1 VRSGGDMAITEREA
15 SESATAVQRG
25 VRHSGRPRWERNYPA
40 VALVGDLLAVCAAL
54 VVAES
59 VHIGWFE
66 AARSIG
72 VNQLGILTVTWIV
85 LLGMSGAYDVRRLG
99 SGLDEYGA
107 VLRAGV
113 RLLATL
119 AVVLYLADSDIS
131 RGHVALLIP
140 LLTLLTLLTRK
151 LGRRGLH
158 RLRDS
163 GRAMSQ
169 VLAVGTGGNV
179 REMNL
184 HLKRTPWAGYRV
196 VGACVPAHS
205 EEVTDVSTFE
215 TTCARDVLDALQV
228 TGADVLAV
236 TDISA
241 VPRCTLQSLAWQ
253 LEGSGV
259 ELVVCPAVTDI
270 AGPRIAIRPVAGLPL
285 LHVEEPRLE
294 GLSRWLKHLVDRAVS
309 AGAMVCLSPLFAA
322 VAVLIKLTSPGPVL
336 FRQVRVGKRGREF
349 IMLKFRTMKVGAAD
363 DVTDLRSLNE
373 SDGPMFKIR
382 RDPRVTSVGGL
393 LRRWSIDELPQ
404 LVNVL
409 RGEMSIVGPRPPLP
423 SEVAQYADGM
433 RRRFLVRPGLT
444 GLWQV
449 SGRSN
454 LPWEETVRLDL
465 HYIDNWSPS
474 LDLLIVAK
482 TVQAV
487 VRGEGAY

>member
-1 VRSGGDMAITEREA
+1 MAVTERGA
-15 SESATAVQRG
+15 TESGAAVQRG
-25 VRHSGRPRWERNYPA
+25 GRYSGRPRWERNYPA
-40 VALVGDLLAVCAAL
+40 VALVGDLLAVSAAL
-54 VVAES
+54 VIAKS
-59 VHIGWFE
+59 TRIDWLE

-72 VNQLGILTVTWIV
+72 GRQLGILSATWIV

-99 SGLDEYGA
+99 SGLDEYSA

-119 AVVLYLADSDIS
+119 AIVLYLAESGIS

-151 LGRRGLH
+151 LGRRVLH

-169 VLAVGTGGNV
+169 VLAVGLGVNI
-179 REMNL
+179 EAMNL

-196 VGACVPAHS
+196 VGACVPAHA
-205 EEVTDVSTFE
+205 EEVTGVSTFE
-215 TTCARDVLDALQV
+215 TTCERDVLDALKA

-236 TDISA
+236 TDITA
-241 VPRCTLQSLAWQ
+241 VPRSTLQSLAWQ

-294 GLSRWLKHLVDRAVS
+294 GLSQWLKHLVDRVV
-309 AGAMVCLSPLFAA
+309 AGGALVCLSPLFAV
-322 VAVLIKLTSPGPVL
+322 VAVLIKLTSPGPVF
-336 FRQVRVGKRGREF
+336 FRQVRVGKQGREF
-349 IMLKFRTMKVGAAD
+349 VMLKFRTMKVGAAG
-363 DVTDLRSLNE
+363 DVTDLWSLNE

-382 RDPRVTSVGGL
+382 RDPRITSVGGL

-423 SEVAQYADGM
+423 SEVAQYDDSM
-433 RRRFLVRPGLT
+433 RRRFLVHPGLT

-449 SGRSN
+449 SGRSD
-454 LPWEETVRLDL
+454 LSWEETVRLDL
-465 HYIDNWSPS
+465 HYVDNWSPS

-482 TVQAV
+482 TVHAV
-487 VRGEGAY
+487 VRGHGAY